1 MNDTELRIEECK
13 AEIERLKREN
23 ALLKLKNAL
32 LKLKNAGAQLEL
44 LEALYTRITK
54 HAPDRDLAH
63 FQKQAVKV
71 FANVIMG
78 RFQEIFPRDA
88 SYKITLFDAIGIV
101 LDALKEYE

>member
-23 ALLKLKNAL
+23 ALLKLKNA
-32 LKLKNAGAQLEL
+32 GAQLEL

-54 HAPDRDLAH
+54 HSPDRDLAH

-78 RFQEIFPRDA
+78 RFQEIFPMNA
-88 SYKITLFDAIGIV
+88 SYEITLFDAIGIV